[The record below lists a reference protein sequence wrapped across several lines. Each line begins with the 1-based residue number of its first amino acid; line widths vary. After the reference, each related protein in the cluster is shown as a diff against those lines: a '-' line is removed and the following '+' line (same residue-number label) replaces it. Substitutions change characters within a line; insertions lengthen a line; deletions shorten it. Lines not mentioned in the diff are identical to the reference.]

1 MPENFKCYRCYFTH
15 SKKYNVQSHLARKT
29 PCKKDCSNHLTDKEI
44 YILRPCII
52 HGPQNKNIQNQII
65 NNNNNNLTIKL
76 ISFDKDW
83 DLSHIPEK
91 ELQSIL
97 FSTLKYTTFYKDIL
111 KNNINSNVIIDKI
124 TETGRVFNDN
134 DEYDEIE
141 LNSIIEKTMKKLHKQ
156 LHNIFE
162 NTTNEFYQTYKKDN
176 DKNINLLIKF
186 FDEIK
191 LDLDKKLN
199 DFKDKNLIKTQVINE
214 FSKILEDNQEK
225 ALEFLKNKE
234 LGGY

>member
-1 MPENFKCYRCYFTH
+1 
-15 SKKYNVQSHLARKT
+15 
-29 PCKKDCSNHLTDKEI
+29 
-44 YILRPCII
+44 
-52 HGPQNKNIQNQII
+52 
-65 NNNNNNLTIKL
+65 
-76 ISFDKDW
+76 
-83 DLSHIPEK
+83 
-91 ELQSIL
+91 
-97 FSTLKYTTFYKDIL
+97 
-111 KNNINSNVIIDKI
+111 
-124 TETGRVFNDN
+124 
-134 DEYDEIE
+134 
-141 LNSIIEKTMKKLHKQ
+141 MKKLHKQ

-225 ALEFLKNKE
+225 ALEFLKKKE

>member
-1 MPENFKCYRCYFTH
+1 MPR
-15 SKKYNVQSHLARKT
+15 KY
-29 PCKKDCSNHLTDKEI
+29 
-44 YILRPCII
+44 
-52 HGPQNKNIQNQII
+52 
-65 NNNNNNLTIKL
+65 NNNNNLTIKL

-97 FSTLKYTTFYKDIL
+97 FST
-111 KNNINSNVIIDKI
+111 
-124 TETGRVFNDN
+124 
-134 DEYDEIE
+134 
-141 LNSIIEKTMKKLHKQ
+141 
-156 LHNIFE
+156 
-162 NTTNEFYQTYKKDN
+162 TNEFYQTYKKDN

-191 LDLDKKLN
+191 FDLDKKLN